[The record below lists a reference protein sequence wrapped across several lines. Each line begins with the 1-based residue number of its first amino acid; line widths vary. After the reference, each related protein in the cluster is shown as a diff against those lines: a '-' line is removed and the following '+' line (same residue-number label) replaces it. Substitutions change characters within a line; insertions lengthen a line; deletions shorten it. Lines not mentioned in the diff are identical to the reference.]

1 MHPTMSPWSW
11 DPERAQYYYWDAQ
24 AGEFVY
30 DSHDSYHHAHYEGKH
45 DESTYEDDL
54 EVQDG
59 QMTLT
64 FVLIFEGG
72 MTNLNKN

>member
-1 MHPTMSPWSW
+1 MHPTMSPLSW

-30 DSHDSYHHAHYEGKH
+30 RSHDFYHHAHYEKNH
-45 DESTYEDDL
+45 DELTSDDDL
-54 EVQDG
+54 EVNDERI
-59 QMTLT
+59 TLK
-64 FVLIFEGG
+64 FVHIFERG